1 MEYRRC
7 GRSGLDLPVL
17 SLGLWQ
23 NFGRTGHEDRQRAL
37 VRHAFDNGMTHFDL
51 ANNYGPPPGSAEE
64 LFGRILRTD
73 LAGRRDEIVVATKA
87 GYEMWPGRY
96 GTGGSRKHMLASLDA
111 SLRRLGLDY
120 VDIFYSHRTDPST
133 PIEETMSALETA
145 VRQGKAIYAGVSSY
159 SADRTSRAVEALDAL
174 AIPLLVHQASYSM
187 LNRWIEDDLLDVLE
201 GAGAGCIG
209 FSPLAQGLLTDRYL
223 NGVPAGSRAARSGPL
238 NPDRYLT
245 GDNRERVRALNKF
258 AAERHQTLAQMAL
271 SWALRD
277 PRMTSVVVGASSV
290 SQLDDSLRCL
300 DAAEL
305 TNEELAE
312 IDRYA
317 TDGDVDIW
325 SGWRLSD

>member
-23 NFGRTGHEDRQRAL
+23 NFGRTGQEETQRAL

-51 ANNYGPPPGSAEE
+51 ADNYGPPPGAAEE

-73 LAGRRDEIVVATKA
+73 LSGRRDEIVVATKA
-87 GYEMWPGRY
+87 GYEMWPGHY

-133 PIEETMSALETA
+133 PIEETMGALETA
-145 VRQGKAIYAGVSSY
+145 VQQGKALYAGVSSY
-159 SADRTSRAVEALDAL
+159 SAERTSRAVEALP
-174 AIPLLVHQASYSM
+174 IPLLVHQASYSM
-187 LNRWIEDDLLDVLE
+187 LNRWIEDGLLDVLA

-223 NGVPAGSRAARSGPL
+223 DGVPAGSRAARPGPL

-245 GDNRERVRALNKF
+245 PANRERVGALNKL
-258 AAERHQTLAQMAL
+258 AAQRDQTLAQMAL

-290 SQLDDSLRCL
+290 DQLDDSLRCL
-300 DAAEL
+300 DAAEF
-305 TNEELAE
+305 TSEELAE

-317 TDGDVDIW
+317 TDGDIDIW
-325 SGWRLSD
+325 SGWRLSE